1 AAAPRPTWSRAAAPP
16 EPAPLRVAQPPAPAA
31 PTPTAAPA
39 PTGELTNAARLVAIE
54 MAVGGAS
61 RADVDEHLRSRFG
74 VEDPSPLLDDV
85 FGAES
90 HPASRLA
97 WGEP

>member
-1 AAAPRPTWSRAAAPP
+1 P